1 MNRMLALVLGAL
13 SFQFCLAQAYP
24 AKPVRIVVPLA
35 AGGTGDT
42 LARLLAEELSKTLP
56 GSVIVENRP
65 GSGGVIGTEAVARSA
80 PDGYT
85 LLLTS
90 PSHVLNSAL
99 RPKLSYDPLKDF
111 TPIAQVA
118 DTHQVLLANPS
129 LKAGTVKELVALA
142 KATPGTITYGSAGNG
157 SATHLNAELFKSLTG
172 IDLVHVPYKGSTQA
186 RTDILSGQ
194 INLAVDGL
202 LPTLPYV
209 RSGRLRALAV
219 TNSRR
224 ASVAPEIPTMAEA
237 GVAGYQS
244 DTWYALLAPAGMP
257 EPVTAKLQSATQAAI
272 RSATL
277 REKFMQQ
284 GAEPVSGSSRELTE
298 LLRNDLAR
306 WRKVVMDTGV
316 QVD

>member
-13 SFQFCLAQAYP
+13 SFQLCLAQAYP

-142 KATPGTITYGSAGNG
+142 KAKPGTITYGSAGNG

-209 RSGRLRALAV
+209 KAGRLRALAV

-257 EPVTAKLQSATQAAI
+257 EPVTAKLQSATRAAI
-272 RSATL
+272 GSATL